1 MKTPP
6 TDRLKNIEQMIRES
20 QRTLNTLEKSIRQNR
35 ELIGATKNLISESNA
50 LLHNGKAS
58 PLDTP
63 DIFL

>member
-1 MKTPP
+1 
-6 TDRLKNIEQMIRES
+6 MIRES
-20 QRTLNTLEKSIRQNR
+20 QRTLHTLEKSVRQNR
-35 ELIGATKNLISESNA
+35 ELIGATKNLISESTA